1 MATPSSPSPV
11 LPKFI
16 PITEAVKKSHL
27 SEKAL
32 RDLLRTGKIA
42 GGEMNGVIVV
52 DANTLPVRKEDL
64 PEYKKFREYHGVGIS
79 INEASRRFNIS
90 FTTLRTWV
98 KRGYIKTIQE
108 MPSKTLIDK
117 QDVAYC
123 VAVYKKQ
130 GGKGK
135 RVFNEDGTPYKQKP
149 IAI

>member
-1 MATPSSPSPV
+1 MATLTSPSPI

-16 PITEAVKKSHL
+16 PLAEAVKKSHL

-32 RDLLRTGKIA
+32 RDLLQAGKIS
-42 GGEMNGVIVV
+42 GGEMNGMIVV
-52 DANTLPVRKEDL
+52 NESTLPARKEDL
-64 PEYKKFREYHGVGIS
+64 PEYKNFKEYHGVGVS
-79 INEASRRFNIS
+79 INEASRMFNIS

-98 KRGYIKTIQE
+98 KRRYIKIIQE
-108 MPSKTLIDK
+108 TSSKTLIDK

-149 IAI
+149 IAA